1 MRITTKTD
9 YAVILLTELARA
21 KDKPVSLQAVADRF
35 NISEAYLQRIAASL
49 KKAKLIKPKHGAY
62 GGYHL
67 SKKATLINLKQVVE
81 SVGDD
86 LLTVPCL
93 GGKHQH
99 NCTRQADCPNNT
111 GWAIFQ
117 QNLDELYSDTTIDR
131 LINLPTE

>member
-21 KDKPVSLQAVADRF
+21 QDRPVSLQAVADRF

-49 KKAKLIKPKHGAY
+49 KKAKLIKPKHGAF

-67 SKKATLINLKQVVE
+67 IKEAKRVNLKQVVE

-86 LLTVPCL
+86 ISTVPCL
-93 GGKHQH
+93 NGKRDQQ
-99 NCTRQADCPNNT
+99 CSRKDECPNNT
-111 GWAIFQ
+111 GWATFQ
-117 QNLDELYSDTTIDR
+117 KNLDELYCTTTIDK
-131 LINLPTE
+131 LINRPTE

>member
-21 KDKPVSLQAVADRF
+21 QEKPVSLQAVADRF

-49 KKAKLIKPKHGAY
+49 KKAKFIKPKHGAF

-67 SKKATLINLKQVVE
+67 VKNAAQINLKQVIE

-93 GGKHQH
+93 GGKHEK
-99 NCTRQADCPNNT
+99 NCTRQTDCPNNT
-111 GWAIFQ
+111 GWAVFQ
-117 QNLDELYSDTTIDR
+117 KNLDALYSTTTIDK
-131 LINLPTE
+131 LINRPTE